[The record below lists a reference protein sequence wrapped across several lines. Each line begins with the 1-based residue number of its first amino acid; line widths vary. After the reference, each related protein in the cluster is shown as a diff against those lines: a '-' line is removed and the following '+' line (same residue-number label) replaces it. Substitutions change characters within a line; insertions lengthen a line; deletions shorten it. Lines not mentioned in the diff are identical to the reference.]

1 MLAAS
6 DRAACLEWC
15 FAELCFRT
23 AVQWCDIP
31 QIGENIDSEVADI
44 ILKDRVVELGTAKV
58 YLAGIYIVLFLPL
71 SLLSSQKR
79 TQHGKKRTHR
89 GD

>member
-1 MLAAS
+1 MAAS

-44 ILKDRVVELGTAKV
+44 ILKDRVVE
-58 YLAGIYIVLFLPL
+58 
-71 SLLSSQKR
+71 
-79 TQHGKKRTHR
+79 
-89 GD
+89 